1 MKKLVVILSIVVAV
15 LCINKT
21 KTIIIPKEAI
31 RFRVIA
37 NSNEEKDQIIK
48 KKVVLKLKENLKNIK
63 FSPNDI
69 ETTRKSIKENLPNF
83 KNDVESVLNNEN
95 ANYKIE
101 YGMNYF
107 PKKKYKGIYYE
118 EGEYESLVITLGE
131 GIGENFWCILFPPL
145 CLIDE
150 EETTEVEYTSI
161 IQELINKYF

>member
-48 KKVVLKLKENLKNIK
+48 KKVELKLKENLKNIK

-107 PKKKYKGIYYE
+107 PEKNYKGIYYE

>member
-107 PKKKYKGIYYE
+107 PKKNYKGIYYE

>member
-107 PKKKYKGIYYE
+107 PEKKYKGIYYE
-118 EGEYESLVITLGE
+118 EGDYESLVITLGE

>member
-107 PKKKYKGIYYE
+107 PEKNYKGIYYE

>member
-107 PKKKYKGIYYE
+107 PEKKYKGIYYE